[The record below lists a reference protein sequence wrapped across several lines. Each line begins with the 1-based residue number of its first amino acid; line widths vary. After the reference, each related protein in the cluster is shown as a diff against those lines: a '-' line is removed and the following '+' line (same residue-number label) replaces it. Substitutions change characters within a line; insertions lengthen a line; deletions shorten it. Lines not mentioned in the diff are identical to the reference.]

1 MAVVFNMGDTT
12 KYKVEDMIGKSFN
25 KWLVLSFSH
34 KNKSGNWFYTCK
46 CTCGTE
52 STVSA
57 SNLRTG
63 GSTQCKKCSGIQNGR
78 KGLDAR
84 AKKHLYIVT
93 CGEYIKIGSSDDT
106 IRRLKNLQG
115 YNPYP
120 ITVNLSLDDQGYLEP
135 AMHRVAKPYHHHG
148 EWFKI
153 PFDKFMDLWNGVE
166 PAGGC
171 EI

>member
-1 MAVVFNMGDTT
+1 MGDTT

-34 KNKSGNWFYTCK
+34 KNTSGNWFYNCICK
-46 CTCGTE
+46 CGTE
-52 STVSA
+52 SSVSA

-63 GSTQCKKCSGIQNGR
+63 GSKQCKKCSGIQNGR

-120 ITVNLSLDDQGYLEP
+120 ITVNLSLVDQGYLEP

-153 PFDKFMDLWNGVE
+153 SFDKFIDLWNGVE
-166 PAGGC
+166 PAGSC